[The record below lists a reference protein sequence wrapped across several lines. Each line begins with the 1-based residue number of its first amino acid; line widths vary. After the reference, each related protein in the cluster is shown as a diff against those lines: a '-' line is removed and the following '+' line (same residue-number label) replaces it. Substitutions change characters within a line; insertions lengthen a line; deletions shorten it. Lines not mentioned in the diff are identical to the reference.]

1 MAMGVLARRMSKGIV
16 MLTVVEPC
24 TEKSHVESDA
34 SQLLKGMLPLNIHS
48 LAIVRIFSDMYG
60 WAGHAVEQKLPMAVN
75 PMVMTLAMGLQTA
88 VPEVPLLMYRLGL
101 LTSSSMRVLTFL
113 LWFDICRL

>member
-1 MAMGVLARRMSKGIV
+1 
-16 MLTVVEPC
+16 
-24 TEKSHVESDA
+24 
-34 SQLLKGMLPLNIHS
+34 
-48 LAIVRIFSDMYG
+48 
-60 WAGHAVEQKLPMAVN
+60 MAVN

-113 LWFDICRL
+113 LWFDICGL